1 MALNFFPLFHFIY
14 YVGPFA
20 DWLYWIIDENSIVI
34 DDDEE

>member
-20 DWLYWIIDENSIVI
+20 DWLNWIIDENPIVI
-34 DDDEE
+34 DDEEE